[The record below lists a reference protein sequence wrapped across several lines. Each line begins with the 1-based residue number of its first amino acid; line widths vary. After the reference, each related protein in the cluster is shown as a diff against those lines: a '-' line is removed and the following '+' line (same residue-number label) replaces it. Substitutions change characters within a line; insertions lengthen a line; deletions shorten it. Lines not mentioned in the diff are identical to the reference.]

1 MNRAVTQVLAT
12 TAVFF
17 GMSAAAQAVDL
28 RVEVVNAKSD
38 KGTILGA
45 VYGSEAA
52 WLKDGQQLQ
61 GAMDTAKE
69 KAVLVYRNLPAG
81 SYAISVFHD
90 ENGNGKLDK
99 NVVGFPTERYGFSR
113 DAKGNMAPPA
123 FTDAVVD
130 LQADT
135 TITITLR

>member
-1 MNRAVTQVLAT
+1 MNRAVIRVLVT

-17 GMSAAAQAVDL
+17 GASAAHAVDL

-38 KGTILGA
+38 KGLILGA
-45 VYGSEAA
+45 VYGSADA
-52 WLKDGQQLQ
+52 WLKDGQQVQ
-61 GAMDTAKE
+61 GAMDQAKD

-81 SYAISVFHD
+81 AYAITVFHD
-90 ENGNGKLDK
+90 ENGNGKLDT
-99 NVVGFPTERYGFSR
+99 NLVGFPTERYGFSR
-113 DAKGNMAPPA
+113 DAKGNMGPPA
-123 FTDAVVD
+123 FADAVVD

>member
-17 GMSAAAQAVDL
+17 GMSAAAQALEL

-45 VYGSEAA
+45 VYGTPAA
-52 WLKDGQQLQ
+52 WLKDGQQVQ

-90 ENGNGKLDK
+90 ENGNGKLDT

-113 DAKGNMAPPA
+113 DAKGNMAPPS
-123 FTDAVVD
+123 FSDAVVD

-135 TITITLR
+135 TITVTLR